1 MLLSA
6 EIRMSLFSFLLQYLL
21 LVFILLQSEHL
32 SLKSKHDN
40 AGFRS
45 EVRNFIQP
53 KLPTAKHILS
63 QDRPGTRA
71 FIYLFIDCMTEYSKH
86 LF

>member
-1 MLLSA
+1 M
-6 EIRMSLFSFLLQYLL
+6 
-21 LVFILLQSEHL
+21 LLQSEHL

-45 EVRNFIQP
+45 EVRYFIQP
-53 KLPTAKHILS
+53 KLPTAKRILS
-63 QDRPGTRA
+63 QDHPGTRA

-86 LF
+86 LFSMDMNRRKSYMKHLSHI